1 MIDAPLDP
9 KQIAR
14 LLGPQ
19 PTWAPVPPAKKLSNG
34 VLFHKPLADDAVR
47 DIRKRW
53 GKGEPIKLIAA
64 DHGITKAA
72 VSLIGSGQ
80 RRKDVI

>member
-9 KQIAR
+9 EQIAR

-19 PTWAPVPPAKKLSNG
+19 PTKKPVEKKLTNG
-34 VLFHKPLADDAVR
+34 VLLHPPVSDDAVR

-53 GKGEPIKLIAA
+53 KRGEPIKVIAA

-80 RRKDVI
+80 RRKDVN

>member
-9 KQIAR
+9 EQIAR

-19 PTWAPVPPAKKLSNG
+19 PTYALVPAKKLTNG
-34 VLFHKPLADDAVR
+34 VLFHKPLPDEAVR
-47 DIRKRW
+47 DIRRRW
-53 GKGEPIKLIAA
+53 AAGEPLKGIAN
-64 DHGITKAA
+64 DHGITRAA

-80 RRKDVI
+80 RRRDVN